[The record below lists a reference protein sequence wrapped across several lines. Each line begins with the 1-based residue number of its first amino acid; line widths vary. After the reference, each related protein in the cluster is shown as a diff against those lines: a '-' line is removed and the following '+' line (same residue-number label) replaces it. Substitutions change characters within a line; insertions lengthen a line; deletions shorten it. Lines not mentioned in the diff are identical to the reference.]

1 MDLRRAVVEGVRIQ
15 MLSGT
20 HILLLRDAEERRYLP
35 IPIGPNEANAIAYH
49 LQGVRPERPLTHDIA
64 TLMMSAL
71 GAELRE
77 VRIVELRDET
87 FRARMLVAPAGGET
101 QELDARPS
109 DAVALALRA
118 NAPIYISLDLLA
130 TEGVVPEAAE
140 EERLSLFRDFVNSL
154 DGDQPNEATGNDQP
168 R

>member
-87 FRARMLVAPAGGET
+87 FRARMLVAPPAGRHRNSTLGRVMPSRSPCAQT
-101 QELDARPS
+101 HRSTSRSTFWRPRGS
-109 DAVALALRA
+109 CQKRQKRSASRSSVTL
-118 NAPIYISLDLLA
+118 
-130 TEGVVPEAAE
+130 
-140 EERLSLFRDFVNSL
+140 
-154 DGDQPNEATGNDQP
+154 
-168 R
+168 